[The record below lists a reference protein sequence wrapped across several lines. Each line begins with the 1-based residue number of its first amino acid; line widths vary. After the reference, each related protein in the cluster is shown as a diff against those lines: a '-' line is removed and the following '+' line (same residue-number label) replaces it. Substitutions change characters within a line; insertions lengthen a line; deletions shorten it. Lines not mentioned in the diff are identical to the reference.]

1 MPYTQY
7 AATLE
12 TNAVTLQQQLSKMK
26 EDIKHL
32 QQMKRLN
39 VYPTPPG
46 YYRSF
51 RTTDGLVICRRCNQ
65 VGHFACVCPGNL
77 PPPRAPTHYQNHRH
91 NYVPPAPSQYPR
103 PLYPSNRPSNQYSQ
117 RLPYRSQTN
126 GHDTMG
132 YPYPR
137 NAIYTNPS
145 RRPPFSFANQTDN
158 KYQARRSNIP
168 GQNNNYSNVIQNHAL
183 KDRQCLVSDTLDHK
197 PITILIDTGSSITLL
212 DEQLYCSLSIVPP
225 QQPIQ
230 FSVSGADDRPLI
242 ALGVTSWSIAI
253 DDNTFQVQLVVT
265 RYYPFPCGIGNR
277 LPIYTWLHY
286 QFSN

>member
-1 MPYTQY
+1 M
-7 AATLE
+7 
-12 TNAVTLQQQLSKMK
+12 
-26 EDIKHL
+26 
-32 QQMKRLN
+32 
-39 VYPTPPG
+39 
-46 YYRSF
+46 
-51 RTTDGLVICRRCNQ
+51 ICRRCNQ
-65 VGHFACVCPGNL
+65 VGHCARACPGNL

-103 PLYPSNRPSNQYSQ
+103 PLYPSSRPSNQYSQ

-145 RRPPFSFANQTDN
+145 RRPPFSFTNQTDN

-197 PITILIDTGSSITLL
+197 PITILINTGSSITLL

-225 QQPIQ
+225 LQPIQ

-242 ALGVTSWSIAI
+242 ALGITSLSTAT
-253 DDNTFQVQLVVT
+253 DDNIFQVNVLLREISFSLWYWESTSCKHMVELSVFQLT
-265 RYYPFPCGIGNR
+265 SYTS
-277 LPIYTWLHY
+277 LPLLPHPLTSLSIPIAYTIHTHHPY
-286 QFSN
+286 MPPHHTIPIPV